1 MASFGRSRRSRRD
14 LLVALLD
21 GGCDGTTLQERLVA
35 LGRTAAADEL
45 LVALLQAERT
55 GLVTVARGEGYHFSL
70 TPAGEQA
77 AAEASEGA
85 ATPTYLVM
93 ADLVGFVA
101 YTEESGDEAARD
113 VAREFARC
121 ATQHLDRTGGR
132 VIKQLGDGII
142 GTIALDA
149 DPVPILRA
157 LAADCR
163 DLDGSS
169 WQLRAAAHRGQ
180 PIHHRGDLYGRDV
193 NLVAR
198 LCDLAAPGEALVT
211 AATDAASSESLTV
224 RGVPEPV
231 TVVREAL

>member
-1 MASFGRSRRSRRD
+1 MASFGRSGRRD

-21 GGCDGTTLQERLVA
+21 GGCDGTTLQDRLVA

-45 LVALLQAERT
+45 LVALLQAERS
-55 GLVTVARGEGYHFSL
+55 GLVAVARGGTYHFSL

-77 AAEASEGA
+77 AAEAGDGA
-85 ATPTYLVM
+85 PTPTYLVM

-101 YTEESGDEAARD
+101 YTEEAGDEAARD
-113 VAREFARC
+113 VARDFARV
-121 ATQHLDRTGGR
+121 AKHHLGQTGGR
-132 VIKQLGDGII
+132 VVKQLGDGII
-142 GTIALDA
+142 GTVALDA
-149 DPVPILRA
+149 DPLPVLRA

-180 PIHHRGDLYGRDV
+180 PIHQRGDLYGRDV

-211 AATDAASSESLTV
+211 AGTDAPTSESLTV
-224 RGVPEPV
+224 RGVPVPV
-231 TVVREAL
+231 AVVREVL